1 MTNQANQTDIT
12 NPNNATSSEKN
23 IVTSPPILDV
33 AMPTSNLMATYLE
46 YWWGII
52 SLNVIHLW
60 RIV

>member
-46 YWWGII
+46 YW
-52 SLNVIHLW
+52 
-60 RIV
+60 